1 MNFIK
6 EKKCFC
12 QFVDFF
18 CNSFFLP
25 GTLSA
30 LVHRLL
36 HFLHYKI
43 TLLKHSVCFVVLM
56 RLRVVC
62 ILCGAISFF
71 SPKKLLLKRLNFR
84 IHGVLEFR
92 EQSTHIFIATLKIYM
107 HVYISMCP
115 AFLSLDIVYVHS
127 LVVVRSYQHF

>member
-1 MNFIK
+1 MPINFIEEK
-6 EKKCFC
+6 ELLLPICG
-12 QFVDFF
+12 FF
-18 CNSFFLP
+18 CSCFFLP

-30 LVHRLL
+30 LILRLL
-36 HFLHYKI
+36 DFLHYKI
-43 TLLKHSVCFVVLM
+43 TLLTHLDCFVVLM

-62 ILCGAISFF
+62 ILCGAISFS

-107 HVYISMCP
+107 HVYISMCTCIFP
-115 AFLSLDIVYVHS
+115 LILCMCIP
-127 LVVVRSYQHF
+127 

>member
-1 MNFIK
+1 MFSRKFNKQSRF
-6 EKKCFC
+6 
-12 QFVDFF
+12 Q
-18 CNSFFLP
+18 S
-25 GTLSA
+25 LSP
-30 LVHRLL
+30 LESKLYVGYSIISH
-36 HFLHYKI
+36 I
-43 TLLKHSVCFVVLM
+43 TLLKHLVCFVVLM

-62 ILCGAISFF
+62 SLCGAISFF

-92 EQSTHIFIATLKIYM
+92 EQSTHIFIATLKIYV

-127 LVVVRSYQHF
+127 LVVLRSYQNF

>member
-1 MNFIK
+1 MNCIK
-6 EKKCFC
+6 EKEMLLPICG
-12 QFVDFF
+12 FF
-18 CNSFFLP
+18 CSSFFLP
-25 GTLSA
+25 GSLSA
-30 LVHRLL
+30 LRLL

-43 TLLKHSVCFVVLM
+43 TLLKHLVCFVVLM

-62 ILCGAISFF
+62 SLCGAISFF

-92 EQSTHIFIATLKIYM
+92 EQSTHIFIATLKIYV

-115 AFLSLDIVYVHS
+115 AFLSVDIVYVHS
-127 LVVVRSYQHF
+127 LVVLRSYQNF